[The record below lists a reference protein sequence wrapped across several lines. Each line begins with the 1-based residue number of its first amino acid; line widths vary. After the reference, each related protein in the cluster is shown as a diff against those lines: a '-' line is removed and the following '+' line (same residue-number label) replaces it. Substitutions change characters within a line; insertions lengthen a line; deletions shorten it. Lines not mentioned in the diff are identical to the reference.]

1 MYQAWSLHLQN
12 YDVVTACL
20 NLYTYYH
27 WMMNGRLSYQNPNWD
42 HQERLA
48 STYGFALPLEPSA
61 ALASFIKFGG
71 IRTGSS
77 HFSNKLSNLSIA
89 ASSNLSQNM
98 AQQGGCHSRASAAIK
113 RHLLTLSW
121 EYEFGGLERWNGTVE
136 WTTGVEYW
144 TGLLECHAHNNRSWL
159 RVLHLWLDI
168 SLLMFRYHTVSHYSN
183 ASCITITAFA
193 KLLI

>member
-1 MYQAWSLHLQN
+1 MIIFMEAHSTYKHKKKDSTLGVLS
-12 YDVVTACL
+12 YC
-20 NLYTYYH
+20 NLYYVLSM
-27 WMMNGRLSYQNPNWD
+27 WGRAGADPKSIIGISIYRALLVTCQKLEAWLSCYV
-42 HQERLA
+42 
-48 STYGFALPLEPSA
+48 G
-61 ALASFIKFGG
+61 
-71 IRTGSS
+71 
-77 HFSNKLSNLSIA
+77 
-89 ASSNLSQNM
+89 
-98 AQQGGCHSRASAAIK
+98 
-113 RHLLTLSW
+113 

-168 SLLMFRYHTVSHYSN
+168 SLLMCRYHTVSHYSN